1 MNKLFKRNICIVE
14 GDALEGKKLARGF
27 AKYNAHVILKSDILE
42 VLEMSKSM
50 RFDALIIGRVENR
63 LVISQQ
69 IMDIDVTIPIVF
81 ICKDEAQKQEA
92 EQYDYRFNAILE
104 PFTSTRLN
112 EFVNDIKRSDLPNVT
127 YNIGRYTF
135 DYNTRSLIYLSE
147 NGQTLQQILTKK
159 EAGLLLMLA
168 SNKDKVVLRNKI
180 LNNFWYS
187 ESYNYSRSMDVY
199 ITRLR
204 GYLSMD
210 KSVKIENN
218 HSVGYKLTY

>member
-14 GDALEGKKLARGF
+14 GNALEGKKLARGF

-81 ICKDEAQKQEA
+81 ICKDQAQKQEA
-92 EQYDYRFNAILE
+92 EQYDYRFNAILQ

-127 YNIGRYTF
+127 YKLGRYTF
-135 DYNTRSLIYLSE
+135 DYNTRSLVYLSE

-187 ESYNYSRSMDVY
+187 DSYNYSRSMDVY

-218 HSVGYKLTY
+218 HAVGYKLTY

>member
-92 EQYDYRFNAILE
+92 EQYDYRFNAILQ

-127 YNIGRYTF
+127 YKLGRYTF
-135 DYNTRSLIYLSE
+135 DYNTRSLVYLSE

>member
-1 MNKLFKRNICIVE
+1 
-14 GDALEGKKLARGF
+14 
-27 AKYNAHVILKSDILE
+27 
-42 VLEMSKSM
+42 
-50 RFDALIIGRVENR
+50 
-63 LVISQQ
+63 
-69 IMDIDVTIPIVF
+69 
-81 ICKDEAQKQEA
+81 
-92 EQYDYRFNAILE
+92 NAILQ

>member
-27 AKYNAHVILKSDILE
+27 AKYNTHVILKSDILE

-81 ICKDEAQKQEA
+81 ICKNEAQKQEA

-135 DYNTRSLIYLSE
+135 DYNTRSLVYLSE

>member
-135 DYNTRSLIYLSE
+135 DYNTRSLVYLSE

>member
-92 EQYDYRFNAILE
+92 EQYDYRFNAILQ